1 MSFMD
6 NLIPSIL
13 DCSDGFRE
21 KIFQIVES
29 LVGSMANM
37 SLTDDLFCM
46 KVMTEYSLHLF
57 FFSTYSSHVISWQ

>member
-37 SLTDDLFCM
+37 SLMERFI
-46 KVMTEYSLHLF
+46 LHE
-57 FFSTYSSHVISWQ
+57 SYD